1 MARRARFA
9 AALRLLLALCVV
21 GALGALAACAP
32 AVVKPENQVSLV
44 WPDEIDA
51 PPRIAFVKAF
61 SRPDEFGIAK
71 GFFQR
76 VVDVIFGASEDRLIR
91 PMAVLAVKGVVY
103 VADPGAKGVHR
114 FDPVAERYDLIA
126 GPGGTGLPSPV
137 GLAQGNEGEVYV
149 TDSQLAQVLVIRP
162 GAKTAVPL
170 ALPPMGQPTGIAF
183 DPATSRLIVVDTA
196 AHRANVFNRDGT
208 LNSSFGGRGTG
219 DGEFNYP
226 TLLWRDAKGRLYVTD
241 SLNFRVQVFDAQGRF
256 VNQFGQLGDGA
267 GDNIRQKGVA
277 TDSYGHVYI
286 VDALFNALQ
295 IFDPSGQLLLS
306 VGTIGGDPGEFWLPA
321 GIFIGDDDLIY
332 IADSYNRRV
341 QILRYIGGPT

>member
-1 MARRARFA
+1 MIMARRARFA

-21 GALGALAACAP
+21 GAVGACAV
-32 AVVKPENQVSLV
+32 AVVKPEDQAPLV

-76 VVDVIFGASEDRLIR
+76 IADVIFGASEARLIR

-103 VADPGAKGVHR
+103 VADPGARGVHR

-126 GPGGTGLPSPV
+126 GQGGAGLPSPV
-137 GLAQGNEGEVYV
+137 GLAHGNEGEVYV
-149 TDSQLAQVLVIRP
+149 TDSELAQVLVIRP

-170 ALPPMGQPTGIAF
+170 ALPQMGQPTGIAF
-183 DPATSRLIVVDTA
+183 DPAASRLIVVDTA
-196 AHRANVFNRDGT
+196 AHRVNVFNRDGT
-208 LNSSFGGRGTG
+208 LHSSFGRRGTG

-226 TLLWRDAKGRLYVTD
+226 TLLWRDAQGRLYVTD
-241 SLNFRVQVFDAQGRF
+241 SLNFRIQAFDAQGQF
-256 VNQFGQLGDGA
+256 TNKFGQLGDGA
-267 GDNIRQKGVA
+267 GDNLRQKGVA

-295 IFDPSGQLLLS
+295 IFDQSGRLLLA
-306 VGTIGGDPGEFWLPA
+306 VGTLGSDRGEFWLPA

-332 IADSYNRRV
+332 IADSYNQRV